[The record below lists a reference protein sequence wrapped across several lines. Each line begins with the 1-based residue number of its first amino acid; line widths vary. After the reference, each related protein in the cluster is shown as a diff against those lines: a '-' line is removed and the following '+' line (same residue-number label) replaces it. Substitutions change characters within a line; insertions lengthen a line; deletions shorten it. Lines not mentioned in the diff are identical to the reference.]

1 MIHLPAAAV
10 FRHRNF
16 ILFWLARIASIF
28 PVQMQSVAITWL
40 VYDRARQTESVAQS
54 AFMLGMIGL
63 AQFLPIAAL
72 SLFAGQAADRY
83 DRKKIII
90 ACYAGEALCGVA
102 LTIYALS
109 GMSAL
114 WPVFTVAA
122 VFGGVRA
129 FMAPAMNSIIGA
141 LVPRE
146 DLPSAISWNSMAM
159 QTATIV
165 GPAGAGYLYAVGAWI
180 PFTTEAVL
188 LLVAIFF
195 VAISNPRMRDAVATG
210 RSLALIAEG
219 IAYLGK
225 NRIVFGAISL
235 DLMAVLLGSATA
247 MLPAYARDV
256 LHAGPAAFGHLRA
269 APAIGAVSVALF
281 LATKPIREH
290 IGLWMFAGVAAFG
303 VATITFGLSTVF
315 WTAFVSLIVLGAG
328 DMLSVYVRQSLIQ
341 LSTPDEM
348 RGRVSAVSTVFI
360 SASNE
365 LGEFES
371 GTMARFLG
379 VVPSVV
385 IGGIAA
391 CAVAVSWF
399 WIFPALRKA
408 DRWDTPAGEQAK
420 VA

>member
-1 MIHLPAAAV
+1 VIHLPATAV

-16 ILFWLARIASIF
+16 TLFWFARIASIF
-28 PVQMQSVAITWL
+28 AVQMQAVAIAWL
-40 VYDRARQTESVAQS
+40 VYDRARQSESIAQS
-54 AFMLGMIGL
+54 AFLLGMVGL
-63 AQFLPIAAL
+63 AQFVPIAVL
-72 SLFAGQAADRY
+72 SLFAGQAADRF
-83 DRKKIII
+83 DRKRIII
-90 ACYAGEALCGVA
+90 ACFAGEAVCGVA

-109 GMSAL
+109 GMAAL
-114 WPVFTVAA
+114 WPVFAIAA
-122 VFGGVRA
+122 TFGGVRA
-129 FMAPAMNSIIGA
+129 FMSPAMNSIIAA
-141 LVPRE
+141 LAPRE
-146 DLPSAISWNSMAM
+146 DLPSVISWNSMA
-159 QTATIV
+159 QQAATIV
-165 GPAGAGYLYAVGAWI
+165 GPAGAGYLYAIHPAA
-180 PFTTEAVL
+180 PFATEAA
-188 LLVAIFF
+188 LLVAAIAF
-195 VAISNPRMRDAVATG
+195 VLVSRPRMRDAAATG

-256 LHAGPAAFGHLRA
+256 LHAGPEAFGHLRA
-269 APAIGAVSVALF
+269 APAVGAVAVALV
-281 LATKPIREH
+281 LAARPIREH
-290 IGLWMFAGVAAFG
+290 VGLWMFAGVGAFG
-303 VATITFGLSTVF
+303 LATITFGISTVF
-315 WTAFVSLIVLGAG
+315 WAAFVSLIVLGAG

-379 VVPSVV
+379 VVPSVI

-391 CAVAVSWF
+391 CAVALSWL
-399 WIFPALRKA
+399 ILFPELRKA
-408 DRWDTPAGEQAK
+408 DRWETSEQIGA
-420 VA
+420 